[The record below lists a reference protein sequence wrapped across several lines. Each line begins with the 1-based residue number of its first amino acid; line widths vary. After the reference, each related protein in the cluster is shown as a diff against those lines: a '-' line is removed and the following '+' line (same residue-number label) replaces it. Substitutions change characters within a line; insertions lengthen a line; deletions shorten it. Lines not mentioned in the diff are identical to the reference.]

1 MHLTKGLAVLLISC
15 LALALIIILG
25 RTIQN
30 PFKVPVVKLVK
41 LTETQHGAAEVSF
54 TCPECI
60 QCTLLLGSS
69 NGIPASLIDG
79 GKITIIN
86 KKGRADIILHA
97 DGISECN
104 WLNRFNLNGLLLA
117 PSNSSNW
124 NWKSAF
130 VLGGTNSLMVT
141 NLQQECSVWLSYER
155 PSGWNV
161 PLFGKSR
168 EGKLLSP

>member
-1 MHLTKGLAVLLISC
+1 MHLTKRLAVVLISG
-15 LALALIIILG
+15 LALALIIIFG
-25 RTIQN
+25 RTVQN

-41 LTETQHGAAEVSF
+41 LMETKHGAAEVSF

-69 NGIPASLIDG
+69 NAIPASLIDG

-86 KKGRADIILHA
+86 KTGRVDVILRA

-117 PSNSSNW
+117 LSNSSNW

-168 EGKLLSP
+168 ERKLLSP

>member
-1 MHLTKGLAVLLISC
+1 MHHTKLAVILIIG
-15 LALALIIILG
+15 LTALALLIILG

-30 PFKVPVVKLVK
+30 PFKIPVVKLVK
-41 LTETQHGAAEVSF
+41 LTETKHGAAEVSF

-60 QCTLLLGSS
+60 QCTLLLGRS
-69 NGIPASLIDG
+69 NGIPASLVDG

-86 KKGRADIILHA
+86 KKGHVDIILHT

-124 NWKSAF
+124 KWNSAF
-130 VLGGTNSLMVT
+130 VLGAT
-141 NLQQECSVWLSYER
+141 
-155 PSGWNV
+155 
-161 PLFGKSR
+161 
-168 EGKLLSP
+168 